1 MAEPGAR
8 LDDRPELI
16 GRRVAPPRPLCRR
29 ARWGRRL
36 GQALVIAALLPALVI
51 ALYRV
56 VPPPLTPLMLIRSA
70 EGLPI
75 RQHWVA
81 YRAIAP
87 ALVGAVIAS
96 EDETFCSHAG
106 FDIPAIRE
114 ALATYKRTGR
124 LRGASTISQQTA
136 KNLLLWPG
144 GGLVRKGVEAY
155 FTVLLELLW
164 PKQRILEVYLNIIEW
179 GPGFYGADAAAQSYF
194 GRPAAGLTGRQAA
207 QLAAVLPNPRVWS
220 AAHPGPYVERR
231 ADWIQARMAMF
242 TRGCG

>member
-1 MAEPGAR
+1 MADRGSR
-8 LDDRPELI
+8 LEAPELV
-16 GRRVAPPRPLCRR
+16 GRQVAPPRPVPRG
-29 ARWGRRL
+29 ARWARWLGR
-36 GQALVIAALLPALVI
+36 ALVIAALLPALVI

-56 VPPPLTPLMLIRSA
+56 VPPPITPLMLIRSA

-75 RQHWVA
+75 RKHWVP

-87 ALVGAVIAS
+87 ALVGAVLAS

-106 FDIPAIRE
+106 FDLGAIRE

-136 KNLLLWPG
+136 KNLFLWPDHS
-144 GGLVRKGVEAY
+144 LVRKGVEAY
-155 FTVLLELLW
+155 FTVLIELLW

-179 GPGFYGADAAAQSYF
+179 GPGIYGAEVAAQSYF
-194 GRPAAGLTGRQAA
+194 GRPAAGLTSRQAA
-207 QLAAVLPNPRVWS
+207 LLAAVLPNPRALS
-220 AAHPGPYVERR
+220 AVHPGPFVERR
-231 ADWIQARMAMF
+231 ADWTQARMAMF